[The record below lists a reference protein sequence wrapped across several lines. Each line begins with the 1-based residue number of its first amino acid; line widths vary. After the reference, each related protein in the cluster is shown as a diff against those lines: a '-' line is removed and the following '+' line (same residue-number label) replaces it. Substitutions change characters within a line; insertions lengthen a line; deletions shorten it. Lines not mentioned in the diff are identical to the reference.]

1 MKSTYLFI
9 FFLVS
14 FLFIACQET
23 PEFPDPKF
31 DSTDTRVYEV
41 RRDTAD
47 FVNLECFMDVPN
59 GIDRIEILE
68 GRSYEVLDVLEE
80 YKGKKELDFNY
91 QVDISDIVRDSSLAF
106 IVKVYDLKYRTYN
119 KAFMVRVKKFSVP
132 EIILEGGETI
142 STDVDAFS
150 IRATLT
156 TGMIPIRQVRLTVD
170 GEKQELPVVE
180 EDMTEYVLNYRI
192 PLRRQKEYSVQILLE
207 DVDGRR
213 TTKVVKIFKVRE
225 MEKPVKILCGG
236 RLPYEVL
243 LEYDEQNRISLID
256 ILEHYK
262 FQIMYEQIK
271 EKEVI
276 RSISQSGY
284 GLENPDYISYVFN
297 YDTTGILQNVTE
309 SWGSAVTYHVGQCL
323 YDKEKLNGFVAGAVV
338 VTQVAYE
345 DVPGIGEI
353 MSEVWGTAFAAT
365 LERDRLRATDFQT
378 MRIPTYLKQLPYSL
392 FVPFKVGILFQD
404 VFLSPY
410 VYLKMV
416 KYLDASV
423 VVNNFSYKTDEKGR
437 LSSLTRTST
446 STGSDGRA
454 IMYYYQFVYKDTVL
468 PEN

>member
-1 MKSTYLFI
+1 MKSTYLF
-9 FFLVS
+9 FFWLS

-80 YKGKKELDFNY
+80 YKGEKELNFNY
-91 QVDISDIVRDSSLAF
+91 QVDVSDIVRDSSLAF

-132 EIILEGGETI
+132 EINLAGGGTI

-170 GEKQELPVVE
+170 GEKQELPAVE
-180 EDMTEYVLNYRI
+180 EDMTEYLLNYRI

-213 TTKVVKIFKVRE
+213 TTKSVKIFKVRE

-236 RLPYEVL
+236 QLPYEVL

-256 ILEHYK
+256 VLEHYK
-262 FQIMYEQIK
+262 FQIMYDQIK

-284 GLENPDYISYVFN
+284 GLENPDNINYVFN
-297 YDTTGILQNVTE
+297 YDTTGMLQNVTE
-309 SWGSAVTYHVGQCL
+309 SWGAAVTYHVGQCL

-345 DVPGIGEI
+345 DITGIGEI

>member
-1 MKSTYLFI
+1 MKSTYLF
-9 FFLVS
+9 FFWLS

-80 YKGKKELDFNY
+80 YKGEKELDFNY

-262 FQIMYEQIK
+262 FQIMYDQIK

-284 GLENPDYISYVFN
+284 GLENPDYINYVFN
-297 YDTTGILQNVTE
+297 YDTTGMLQNVTE
-309 SWGSAVTYHVGQCL
+309 SWGAAVTYHVGQCL

-345 DVPGIGEI
+345 DITGIGEI